1 MLAEACREIFQRNLS
16 VKAFREG
23 YHLALLV
30 LCGCV
35 VSIALQYSSAAVS
48 LAKQTML
55 DILIRLR
62 RLLIASVSLVE

>member
-16 VKAFREG
+16 VKSFREG

-35 VSIALQYSSAAVS
+35 VSIALPYSSA
-48 LAKQTML
+48 AKQTML
-55 DILIRLR
+55 VSLICVR

>member
-1 MLAEACREIFQRNLS
+1 MFAEACRDIFQRNLS
-16 VKAFREG
+16 EKSFREG

-30 LCGCV
+30 LCGCM
-35 VSIALQYSSAAVS
+35 VSIALPYSSAAVS

-55 DILIRLR
+55 SSLICLR